1 MLKSDVP
8 IKLSKD
14 DILGRKSFSEQLAKT
29 IIDYNH
35 HESINIGLYGEW
47 GSGKTSV
54 MNMVEENLYSLTKLE
69 EQKPVI
75 LRFNP
80 WMFTDSNQLITQF
93 FNQLSNVF
101 KLHDGKKMQ
110 RIGEN
115 LQLFGNAI
123 ELASVVP
130 IIGPISIIASKV
142 AKKFGKKIFSEG
154 NKRSSDLQAIK
165 DSLVKE
171 LGHSQSKVIIFI
183 DDIDRLSNTEIRA
196 VFKLIKSIA
205 DFPNTIY
212 LLAFDYNIVVTALGE
227 VQNNNGESYLEKI
240 IQIPFHLPHINET
253 KLAQLFLSELESTL
267 NNIPERMFD
276 IKDWSTL
283 FNYGIKPNLE
293 SMRDLV
299 RLNNTI
305 NLKYSFL
312 QNEANIVDLL
322 GITTLQ
328 VFAPKIYSS
337 LSFYKD
343 LLCGPFST
351 FSSTSYSSIESQ
363 KDDIKKICD
372 NLIADLPDKDRTST
386 LAILTILFPKINEVY
401 KKQSFYYTNSNRS
414 GCISD
419 KNFFDRYFSL
429 TLDEGL
435 SIVQVDSLMFSAHED
450 DLIDIIKDINL
461 KNNANLLLEYINTTF
476 TELKGKN
483 DTNERLCKVLNS
495 ILRTWHSLND
505 TDKDKFFSFSF
516 DLRLRQLV
524 GNFLQIY
531 SNSIE
536 RKECII
542 SFFEDKYITNGIK
555 ANILLMLG
563 DEHGRYLDDTEK
575 KEITNCQITWEHLL
589 SIENVLFEKIRYSD
603 FSELINDK
611 YFLFVTILL
620 EKSENE
626 DMRAFFENTISKLK
640 EDGLSTAKFI
650 SSMTIH
656 GKVSGDLVY
665 DTWKFDYEYM
675 SKYFNIERTI
685 CLMEKFVKKVDFL
698 KLSLEQREDIIV
710 FIAHGKFC
718 DSSKNRNMTKN
729 SIYKYA
735 EENNIILDK

>member
-351 FSSTSYSSIESQ
+351 FSSTSYSSI
-363 KDDIKKICD
+363 
-372 NLIADLPDKDRTST
+372 
-386 LAILTILFPKINEVY
+386 
-401 KKQSFYYTNSNRS
+401 
-414 GCISD
+414 
-419 KNFFDRYFSL
+419 
-429 TLDEGL
+429 
-435 SIVQVDSLMFSAHED
+435 
-450 DLIDIIKDINL
+450 
-461 KNNANLLLEYINTTF
+461 
-476 TELKGKN
+476 
-483 DTNERLCKVLNS
+483 
-495 ILRTWHSLND
+495 
-505 TDKDKFFSFSF
+505 
-516 DLRLRQLV
+516 
-524 GNFLQIY
+524 
-531 SNSIE
+531 
-536 RKECII
+536 
-542 SFFEDKYITNGIK
+542 
-555 ANILLMLG
+555 
-563 DEHGRYLDDTEK
+563 
-575 KEITNCQITWEHLL
+575 
-589 SIENVLFEKIRYSD
+589 
-603 FSELINDK
+603 
-611 YFLFVTILL
+611 
-620 EKSENE
+620 
-626 DMRAFFENTISKLK
+626 
-640 EDGLSTAKFI
+640 
-650 SSMTIH
+650 
-656 GKVSGDLVY
+656 
-665 DTWKFDYEYM
+665 
-675 SKYFNIERTI
+675 
-685 CLMEKFVKKVDFL
+685 
-698 KLSLEQREDIIV
+698 
-710 FIAHGKFC
+710 
-718 DSSKNRNMTKN
+718 
-729 SIYKYA
+729 
-735 EENNIILDK
+735 